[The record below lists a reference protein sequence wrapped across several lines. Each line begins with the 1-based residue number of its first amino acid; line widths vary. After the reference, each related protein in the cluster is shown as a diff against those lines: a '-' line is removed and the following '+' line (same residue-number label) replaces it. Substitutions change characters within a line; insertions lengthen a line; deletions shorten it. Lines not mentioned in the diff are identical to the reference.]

1 MECNHKWQ
9 GDCRGVHCLLCG
21 KVLTPDEYV
30 ALCSEKTADKEEA
43 PKQKKKPA
51 QSRAQ
56 AAKDEGDDD
65 E

>member
-30 ALCSEKTADKEEA
+30 ALCDLLSHGNDYII
-43 PKQKKKPA
+43 
-51 QSRAQ
+51 
-56 AAKDEGDDD
+56 
-65 E
+65 